1 MKKVFKF
8 LVPIILAV
16 AIVLCLMWY
25 LFVYD
30 RAFTRDVLL
39 HSARFFDRNNRPAVA
54 AWFYDLAYNQSVD
67 SDEVAIELAQQHK
80 LDGNFT
86 QAEVIL
92 SNAIADGG
100 STALYTALCRTYV
113 EQDKILD
120 AVKLLGGITNSE
132 IVAEIEALRPAAPTV
147 SPDPGL
153 YNQYIPVTVSGEG
166 GKLFVS
172 IGDDYPSIM
181 DKPCTEPVVLG
192 DGENRIHAVV
202 VAENGLVSPLA
213 SYSFTVGGIIEEVVF
228 SDSNVEQTVRQ
239 ILGVAEDVTLMSNQ
253 LWDITNLV
261 IPVEAVSFADL
272 KYMPF
277 LQELTVVNG
286 PTGQLGVLS
295 NLTNLTTLNI
305 QNTPVTESE
314 LEAIGNLTSLR
325 RLSLNNC
332 GLTTIEPLQN
342 LTGLNYL
349 DLSNN
354 TIRNIQVL
362 SNFIGVT
369 ELRLQH
375 NVLTDL
381 GSLTVMKDLTKLDV
395 SYNSLTT
402 LSPVCNL
409 TDMVWL
415 DANHN
420 TLTEVANVGNLTAL
434 QYLNLSNN
442 SLTDIASLGT
452 CTALSELNL
461 ASNALTDISSTTA
474 LMNMVKLN
482 FSYNQVSQLP
492 AFSVECALVTID
504 GSHNQLKSLE
514 PLAGLEAL
522 NGVYMDY
529 NQDVS
534 SIECLTA
541 CPTLIIVNV
550 YGTKVTEVKT
560 LTDQSII
567 VNFDPTQSDSLL

>member
-8 LVPIILAV
+8 LVPILLAA
-16 AIVLCLMWY
+16 AIILCLLWY

-39 HSARFFDRNNRPAVA
+39 HSARFCDRNNKPAVA

-92 SNAIADGG
+92 SKAIEDGG

-120 AVKLLGGITNSE
+120 AVKLLGGITNPE
-132 IVAEIEALRPAAPTV
+132 ILAELEDLRPAAPTV

-153 YNQYIPVTVSGEG
+153 YNQYIPVTVTGEG
-166 GKLFVS
+166 GQLFVS
-172 IGDDYPSIM
+172 VGDDYPSIM
-181 DKPCTEPVVLG
+181 DKLCTEPVVLG
-192 DGENRIHAVV
+192 DGENRINAVV

-213 SYSFTVGGIIEEVVF
+213 SYTFTVGGIIEEVVF
-228 SDSNVEQTVRQ
+228 ADSNVEKTVRQ
-239 ILGVAEDVTLMSNQ
+239 ILGVDEDVTLMSNQ
-253 LWDITNLV
+253 LWDITSIT

-286 PTGQLGVLS
+286 PTGQLGVLAG
-295 NLTNLTTLNI
+295 LTNLTTLNI
-305 QNTPVTESE
+305 QSTPVTESE
-314 LEAIGNLTSLR
+314 LEIIGTLTSLR

-332 GLTTIEPLQN
+332 GLSTIEPLQT

-362 SNFIGVT
+362 SGLTGMT
-369 ELRLQH
+369 ELKLQH

-381 GSLTVMKDLTKLDV
+381 GSLTAMKDLAKLDV
-395 SYNSLTT
+395 SYNNLTT
-402 LSPVCNL
+402 LSPVCGL
-409 TDMVWL
+409 TGMIWL

-420 TLTEVANVGNLTAL
+420 ALDEVANVGNLTAL

-442 SLTDIASLGT
+442 
-452 CTALSELNL
+452 
-461 ASNALTDISSTTA
+461 ALTDISALGTCASLTELNVASNSLSDISAAAA

-482 FSYNQVSQLP
+482 FSYNQVTKLP
-492 AFSVECALVTID
+492 DFSVDCALVTID
-504 GSHNQLKSLE
+504 GSHNQLESLK

-529 NQDVS
+529 NEDVS

-567 VNFDPTQSDSLL
+567 VNFDPTKSDSLL

>member
-25 LFVYD
+25 LFIYD

-39 HSARFFDRNNRPAVA
+39 HSARFFDRNNKPAVA

-92 SNAIADGG
+92 SKAIEDSA
-100 STALYTALCRTYV
+100 STELYVALSRTYI

-120 AVKLLGGITNSE
+120 AVKLLGGITNAQ
-132 IVAEIEALRPAAPTV
+132 ILAEMDALRPAAPTV

-153 YNQYIPVTVSGEG
+153 YNQYIPVTVTGEG

-172 IGDDYPSIM
+172 TGEDYPSIM

-202 VAENGLVSPLA
+202 VADNGLVSPLA
-213 SYSFTVGGIIEEVVF
+213 SYTFTVGGIIEEVAF
-228 SDSNVEQTVRQ
+228 ADTSVEKAVRQ
-239 ILGVAEDVTLMSNQ
+239 TLGVSEDVVLMSNQ
-253 LWDITNLV
+253 LWEITSFSV
-261 IPVEAVSFADL
+261 PVEAISFADL

-286 PTGQLGVLS
+286 PTGQLEILA
-295 NLTNLTTLNI
+295 NLTNLTSLTV

-314 LEAIGNLTSLR
+314 LEIIGTLTTLH
-325 RLSLNNC
+325 RLTLNNC
-332 GLTTIEPLQN
+332 GLSTIEPLQN
-342 LTGLNYL
+342 LAGLNYL

-354 TIRNIQVL
+354 TIRNIQPL
-362 SNFIGVT
+362 SGLTGIT
-369 ELRLQH
+369 ELKLQH

-381 GSLTVMKDLTKLDV
+381 GSLTVMKDLTRLDV

-402 LSPVCNL
+402 LSPICHLAN
-409 TDMVWL
+409 MVWL

-420 TLTEVANVGNLTAL
+420 TLAEVADVGNLTAL
-434 QYLNLSNN
+434 QYLNVGYN
-442 SLTDIASLGT
+442 T
-452 CTALSELNL
+452 
-461 ASNALTDISSTTA
+461 LTDISPLAGCSSLTELNVSNNQLRDIDA
-474 LMNMVKLN
+474 AASLMNVVLLN
-482 FSYNQVSQLP
+482 FSHNQVTWMP
-492 AFSVECALVTID
+492 DFSKDCALVTID
-504 GSHNQLKSLE
+504 GSYNNIQTLA
-514 PLAGLEAL
+514 PLAGLKAL

-529 NQDVS
+529 NQELPSV
-534 SIECLTA
+534 EWLAT

-550 YGTKVTEVKT
+550 YGTLVTEVKS

-567 VNFDPTQSDSLL
+567 VNFDPTQADSLL